1 MEVFSTYVTIARAMG
16 DHPGSIEPGHYTV
29 DGDMVTLT
37 DQYSVPVTAGRMQLD
52 YRSKIGEGETQTQA
66 AQRLIWRRYRATKGG
81 NDFNRQLHY
90 PRSGI
95 A

>member
-1 MEVFSTYVTIARAMG
+1 MDVFSTYVTIARPMG
-16 DHPGSIEPGHYTV
+16 DHPGSIEPGHYVV

-37 DQYSVPVTAGRMQLD
+37 DQAGVPVTAGRMQLD

-81 NDFNRQLHY
+81 NDFHRALTY
-90 PRSGI
+90 PNAGFV
-95 A
+95 